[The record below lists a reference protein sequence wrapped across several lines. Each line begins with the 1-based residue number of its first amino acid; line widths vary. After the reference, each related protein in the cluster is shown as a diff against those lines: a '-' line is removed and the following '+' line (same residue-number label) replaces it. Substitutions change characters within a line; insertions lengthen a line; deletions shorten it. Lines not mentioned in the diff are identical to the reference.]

1 MSTEPIHLL
10 HICLSKGWGGLEMY
24 PARITPHLCAAGL
37 QVHACAWQA
46 SKVSSALKTA
56 GAHVYELTSWASVL
70 THLPKLLAYIR
81 RTQIHVIHC
90 HKSSDL
96 RLAALI
102 SLFLPQIRIF
112 FTDHMGVT
120 RPKKDLY
127 HRWVYRKVT
136 RIFSISETTYQ
147 RNLRAFPVPA
157 ERITRLY
164 YGVDLQAYQPQQN
177 RQRNA
182 EIRAHLRIPED
193 AVCIGLPGR
202 LSPGKGQEYLL
213 QAADRLRTQPEL
225 KLHYVLIGGLE
236 AAEGADEDFV
246 ATLQAFVQ
254 SHQLSDHVSFSGFRT
269 DLPAVLEAMDIICI
283 PSRNEA
289 FGLVVIEA
297 MALGKAIIGANTGA
311 IPELLQ
317 QGRVGQLV
325 DPQSGTEIAEA
336 IGRLAQEKSQVRA
349 LGQLAQARA
358 HQYFDLK
365 QHLKTLIG
373 YYRQAL
379 PKP

>member
-1 MSTEPIHLL
+1 
-10 HICLSKGWGGLEMY
+10 MY

-46 SKVSSALKTA
+46 SKVSTALQAA
-56 GAHVYELTSWASVL
+56 GAQVYELTSWASIL
-70 THLPKLLAYIR
+70 TRLPKLLAYIR
-81 RTQIHVIHC
+81 RTQIQVIHC

-120 RPKKDLY
+120 RPKKDVY
-127 HRWVYRKVT
+127 HRWAYRKVT
-136 RIFSISETTYQ
+136 QIFSISETTYQ
-147 RNLRAFPVPA
+147 RNLQAFPVPA
-157 ERITRLY
+157 ERMTRLY
-164 YGVDLQAYQPQQN
+164 YGVDLQVYQPQQN
-177 RQRNA
+177 PQRNA
-182 EIRAHLRIPED
+182 EIRAHLGVPED

-213 QAADRLRTQPEL
+213 QAADILRTQPEL

-246 ATLQAFVQ
+246 ATLRAFVQ
-254 SHQLSDHVSFSGFRT
+254 SHQLNDHVSFSGFRT
-269 DLPAVLEAMDIICI
+269 DIPAVLEAMDIICI

-325 DPQSGTEIAEA
+325 DPQSGIEIARA
-336 IGRLAQEKSQVRA
+336 IRQLAQEKSQLRA
-349 LGQLAQARA
+349 LGQLAQARV

-379 PKP
+379 AE